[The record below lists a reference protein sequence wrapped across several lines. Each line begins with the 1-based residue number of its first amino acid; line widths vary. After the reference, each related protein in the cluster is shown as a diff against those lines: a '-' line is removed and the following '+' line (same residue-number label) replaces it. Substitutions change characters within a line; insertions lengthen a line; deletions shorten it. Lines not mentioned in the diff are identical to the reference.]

1 MLQDDDQEDANDEER
16 TGNSRAE
23 SEEEEGENNDDEN
36 GEEEEDRDDDDRVS
50 VPLLRRTFFSEIIRA
65 DGKSQVRQC
74 LGFCSA
80 DFWSSLAYKSAQQK
94 PKHCL
99 T

>member
-80 DFWSSLAYKSAQQK
+80 DSWPTRTKNQLHKNPNIA
-94 PKHCL
+94 
-99 T
+99 